1 MTVEKSAEK
10 SEKASVMRSADTIF
24 TAVSRPGPV
33 EAGILSK
40 LAPTVRVRPRI
51 GAGVALRCL
60 ETATVSGQPTFL
72 LLHGRGHAATVWD
85 RWFATLAPRARVVA
99 LDLPGFGCSGS
110 APLTDRTPE
119 AALAWFVD
127 PLEAVAREEGPLVLI
142 GHSLGG
148 LCALE
153 IALRGRADVQALV
166 LIGAMGMGPVILPSA
181 RLYLRLG
188 PERLARYSS
197 WMRSANESE
206 DPISALRRE
215 LYLVRGGRAQ
225 GKEAFDLLVP
235 WTGDVFHRADRLSEV
250 KPRTLLLWGE
260 KDEAF
265 PLPAAMQAAARIP
278 DATLEVLPT
287 KHSPHLE
294 MSDEAIERVA
304 LFLKL

>member
-1 MTVEKSAEK
+1 M
-10 SEKASVMRSADTIF
+10 ASPDTIF

-40 LAPTVRVRPRI
+40 LAHTVRVRPRI
-51 GAGVALRCL
+51 GAGVALRSL
-60 ETATVSGQPTFL
+60 ESATVSGQTATFL
-72 LLHGRGHAATVWD
+72 LLHGRGHAATVWE
-85 RWFATLAPRARVVA
+85 RWFERLSPHGRVVA
-99 LDLPGFGCSGS
+99 LDLPGFGCSGA
-110 APLTDRTPE
+110 APLAIHTPE
-119 AALAWFVD
+119 AGLAWFVD
-127 PLEAVAREEGPLVLI
+127 PLEAVAREEGPLVLV

-166 LIGAMGMGPVILPSA
+166 LIGAMGIGPVILPSA

-188 PERLARYSS
+188 PERLARYKS
-197 WMRSANESE
+197 WMRSPSE
-206 DPISALRRE
+206 GEDSITALRRE

-250 KPRTLLLWGE
+250 KPRTLLLWGSE
-260 KDEAF
+260 DEAF
-265 PLPAAMQAAARIP
+265 PLPAAMQAAATIP
-278 DATLEVLPT
+278 DATLEVLPA

-294 MSDEAIERVA
+294 MTDEAIDRVA
-304 LFLKL
+304 LFLQLE

>member
-1 MTVEKSAEK
+1 MA
-10 SEKASVMRSADTIF
+10 SADTIF
-24 TAVSRPGPV
+24 TAVCRPGPV

-51 GAGVALRCL
+51 GAGVALRSL
-60 ETATVSGQPTFL
+60 ETATVSGQRATFF
-72 LLHGRGHAATVWD
+72 LLHGRGHAATVWE
-85 RWFATLAPRARVVA
+85 RWLERLALLGRVVA
-99 LDLPGFGCSGS
+99 LDLPGFGCSGA

-119 AALAWFVD
+119 GALAWFVD
-127 PLEAVAREEGPLVLI
+127 PLEAVACEEGPLVLI

-166 LIGAMGMGPVILPSA
+166 LIGAMGVGPVILPSA

-188 PERLARYSS
+188 PERLARATS
-197 WMRSANESE
+197 WMRRSNGAGE
-206 DPISALRRE
+206 DAVSALRRE
-215 LYLVRGGRAQ
+215 LYMVRGGRAQ

-250 KPRTLLLWGE
+250 KPPTLLLWGD

-265 PLPAAMQAAARIP
+265 PLPAAMQAAASIP
-278 DATLEVLPT
+278 NAELEVLPA

-294 MSDEAIERVA
+294 MADRSIDRVA
-304 LFLKL
+304 LFLKT